1 MIHRP
6 LDSTYIYSV
15 VQGCSSVSTS
25 SIVLPWKIAPTLKLW
40 LASSS
45 AMSELITQAG
55 VLAPLDVHSES
66 YSTRGSCAQPV
77 GCSLSLLQNPH
88 HHCAVQCNRPPR
100 SNAWVTGTR
109 SVPGLTR
116 SRSVLAGDR
125 TRDLLIQFPELYPY
139 TTSTRSN
146 LAQPPRV

>member
-6 LDSTYIYSV
+6 LDSTYICSV
-15 VQGCSSVSTS
+15 VQGCSSVSPS

-88 HHCAVQCNRPPR
+88 HHCAVQCNWLPAPMHG
-100 SNAWVTGTR
+100 VTGTR
-109 SVPGLTR
+109 SVPSLTR
-116 SRSVLAGDR
+116 SRSVPRRGSNPGPLAFGSR
-125 TRDLLIQFPELYPY
+125 TLPLHHFNSL
-139 TTSTRSN
+139 
-146 LAQPPRV
+146 